1 MIIVDEKTLLIT
13 DLDNTLWD
21 WFAAWHT
28 SFAAMLDRLTELSGV
43 PASVLEPE
51 IRKIHQLRGT
61 SEYSN
66 LLNELPSLRAE
77 MTGEDEPAI
86 VYDDALHTL
95 HSERKKNTQ
104 LYPGVLETLTELR
117 ERGIKIA
124 AYTESVAYWTEWR
137 IRHTGLDGIIDVLYS
152 APDHELPEGLTFE
165 AMRTAD
171 PSEYG
176 LRSTKHHYVEKGAI
190 KPNVAVL
197 QSILRDCSTSAQ
209 NAVYV
214 GDSLMKDIAMAQQ
227 TGVMDVHAKYGEP
240 QHLESYAL
248 LQRVSHWT
256 DHDVRKEEQL
266 RTAPEVHPSNVLD
279 QGFWQ
284 LLDVLHSSTRDQ

>member
-1 MIIVDEKTLLIT
+1 MDEKVLLIT

-21 WFAAWHT
+21 WFAAWHA
-28 SFAAMLDRLTELSGV
+28 SFGAMLDRLTELSGV
-43 PASVLEPE
+43 PAAVLEPE
-51 IRKIHQLRGT
+51 IRKIHQQRGT

-66 LLNELPSLRAE
+66 LLNEVPSLIQG
-77 MTGEDEPAI
+77 MSGNKEPST
-86 VYDDALHTL
+86 VYDDALHVL
-95 HSERKKNTQ
+95 HSQRKKNTQ

-117 ERGIKIA
+117 ERSIKIV

-137 IRHTGLDGIIDVLYS
+137 IRHTGLDGVIDVLYS
-152 APDHELPEGLTFE
+152 APDHELPQGLTFE

-176 LRSTKHHYVEKGAI
+176 LRRTEHHYVPKGAV

-197 QSILRDCSTSAQ
+197 QSILLDCSTPAQ

-214 GDSLMKDIAMAQQ
+214 GDSLMKDISMAQQ
-227 TGVMDVHAKYGEP
+227 VGVTDVHAKYGEP

-248 LQRVSHWT
+248 LQRVSHWP
-256 DHDVRKEEQL
+256 DRDVLKEQQL
-266 RTAPEVHPSNVLD
+266 RTAPAVHPAHVLD

-284 LLDVLHSSTRDQ
+284 LLEVFNNADTP